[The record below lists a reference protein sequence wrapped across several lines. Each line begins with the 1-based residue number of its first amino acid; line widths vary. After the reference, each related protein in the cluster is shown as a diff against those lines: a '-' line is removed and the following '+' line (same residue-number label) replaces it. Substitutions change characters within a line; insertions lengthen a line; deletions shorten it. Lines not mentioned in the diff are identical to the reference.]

1 MTRPMRQSRVPLLPL
16 DEAKAAADEAGVPD
30 YMAELSI
37 FQVLFNHPQLARVL
51 NDLLAAML
59 WHGALDSR
67 LRELVIMRIG
77 WLTACDYEWT
87 QHWRVAS
94 GLGVSAQDLLGV
106 RDWQAYDGFGPVER
120 AVLAATDDVVRDGS
134 VSAESWAA
142 CERELHSDKTVLVEL
157 VTVISAWRMVASI
170 LQSLDVPLEDGVAG
184 WPPDGRSPATGD

>member
-1 MTRPMRQSRVPLLPL
+1 MKTARVPKLPL
-16 DEAKAAADEAGVPD
+16 DEAKAAADEAAVPD

-37 FQVLFNHPQLARVL
+37 FQVLLNHPPLARAL
-51 NDLLAAML
+51 NDLLATML
-59 WHGALDSR
+59 WHGALDPR

-94 GLGVSAQDLLGV
+94 RLGVTGDDLLAV
-106 RDWQAYDGFGPVER
+106 RDWRGYDGFGPAER
-120 AVLAATDDVVRDGS
+120 AVLAATDDVVRDGA

-142 CERELHSDKTVLVEL
+142 CARELQGETTVLIEL

-170 LQSLDVPLEDGVAG
+170 LHSLQVPLEEGVSS
-184 WPPDGRSPATGD
+184 WPPDGRSQ